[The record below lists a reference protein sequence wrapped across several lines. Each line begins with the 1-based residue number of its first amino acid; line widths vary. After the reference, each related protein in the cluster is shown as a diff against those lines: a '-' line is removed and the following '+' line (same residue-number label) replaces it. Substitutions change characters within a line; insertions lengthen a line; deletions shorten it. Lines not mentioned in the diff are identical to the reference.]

1 MNDSTQNDVM
11 AERLARTE
19 SQSDC
24 DQPGPGPIRRFLNN
38 YAARH
43 RHPANI
49 ALHAAGLP
57 VTFLLPPVLIVWG
70 WISGGGLWALAL
82 IAFVAGYALQFLGH
96 ALEGNDAG
104 EVVLLKKWLGRPYQ
118 EFGPNPEKQ
127 RINS

>member
-1 MNDSTQNDVM
+1 MNDQTQNDVS
-11 AERLARTE
+11 AKQFAITGN
-19 SQSDC
+19 
-24 DQPGPGPIRRFLNN
+24 QPGPGPIRRFLNN

-43 RHPANI
+43 CHPANI
-49 ALHAAGLP
+49 ALHALGLP
-57 VTFLLPPVLIVWG
+57 VTFLLPPVLVVWG

-118 EFGPNPEKQ
+118 EFGPK
-127 RINS
+127 RISS